1 MERAGRRSASEPRE
15 RGPCSPLL
23 GCPAASAPLWPRI
36 SADPHS
42 HFRGPPRPE
51 TPSPPIQRQKF
62 SFRSSAGLSHRLA
75 PLGAGRGLALGG
87 LGGRISEAPL
97 RLQSPPERLRG
108 ARPES
113 LFLCASV
120 SSPPAGFRFRIVVSF
135 PCWAGSS
142 GTHPQR
148 RRRRRP
154 LDSERLGAPFYP
166 LSWFLSVSSLFPSSE
181 FHRSPPPHTPPP
193 GCHSS
198 LRRDSLRPRPFTGLS
213 RELPAARWLAL
224 AGRRRLEQTKRGTLR
239 GESQGLT

>member
-36 SADPHS
+36 SADPHP

-51 TPSPPIQRQKF
+51 TPSPSIQRQKL

-87 LGGRISEAPL
+87 RGGRISEAPL

-108 ARPES
+108 APPES

-120 SSPPAGFRFRIVVSF
+120 SSPPAGFRFWIVVSF

-142 GTHPQR
+142 GAHPQRRR

-154 LDSERLGAPFYP
+154 LDSERRGAPFYP
-166 LSWFLSVSSLFPSSE
+166 LSWFYLFLLSFLPQSSTVA
-181 FHRSPPPHTPPP
+181 RPPP
-193 GCHSS
+193 
-198 LRRDSLRPRPFTGLS
+198 
-213 RELPAARWLAL
+213 PARV
-224 AGRRRLEQTKRGTLR
+224 
-239 GESQGLT
+239 SFLTAE